1 MVKVEIYF
9 FLNRSLMFMQKI
21 TTLNKSVLL
30 SAVLILVM
38 GLSACAPLTAVL
50 DATLP
55 DTQSNSQVGAV
66 DNNSNQSA
74 QVSPDVSVNPVPVAA
89 FEGTLRDIY
98 KQVNPSVVN
107 IQVVSSAST
116 SLNLP
121 NDLPLPDNH
130 IPLPQ
135 QQALGSGFIWDKDG
149 HIVTNNHVVEGA
161 TQIDVVFP
169 DGTTYQAELVGSDAD
184 SDLAVI
190 KIDAPASD
198 LYPVSVANS
207 DNVQVGD
214 LAIAIGNPY
223 GLDGTMTVGIISAL
237 GRSLSVEN
245 GMLTGTYSI
254 PDIIQ
259 TDAAINPGNSGGVL
273 LNDQGQVI
281 GVTAAI
287 ESPVRANV
295 GIGFVI
301 PSAIVSNVV
310 PELISNGKYDHSW
323 LGLSG
328 GTLIADIAEAMKLN
342 RSQRGIL
349 VNSVVANGPS
359 AEAGLLGSDQQF
371 DYQGATIQ
379 IGGDVVTAING
390 TATPTFDDL
399 VSYLASDTKP
409 GQKVTLDIIR
419 DGKKMSVDVT
429 LGTRP
434 TQNAAQPAT
443 SAFVTGQ
450 AYLGVSGGSLVS
462 EIAKAMNLDENLKGV
477 LVVEIASGS
486 PAETAALQGST
497 KTMTLNG
504 QEIKI
509 GGDVITAVNDVAIDG
524 INALRKELAN
534 YQAGDQVTLTIVR
547 DGKVISVPVTLAE
560 RP

>member
-1 MVKVEIYF
+1 
-9 FLNRSLMFMQKI
+9 MQKI
-21 TTLNKSVLL
+21 TKTNKSVLF

-38 GLSACAPLTAVL
+38 GLSACAPLTTVL
-50 DATLP
+50 DAALP
-55 DTQSNSQVGAV
+55 NTQSNSPVVAV

-74 QVSPDVSVNPVPVAA
+74 QPGSDVNVNPVPVAA

-107 IQVVSSAST
+107 IQVVSSAPT
-116 SLNLP
+116 NLNLP
-121 NDLPLPDNH
+121 NDLPLPDDH
-130 IPLPQ
+130 LPLPQ

-149 HIVTNNHVVEGA
+149 HVVTNNHVVEGA
-161 TQIDVVFP
+161 TKIDVVFP
-169 DGTTYQAELVGSDAD
+169 DGTSYQAELIGSDAD

-190 KIDAPASD
+190 KIDAPASE
-198 LYPVSVANS
+198 LFPVTIADSNK
-207 DNVQVGD
+207 VQVGD

-237 GRSLSVEN
+237 GRSLSVDN
-245 GMLTGTYSI
+245 GVLTGTYSI

-273 LNDQGQVI
+273 LNDVGQVI

-310 PELISNGKYDHSW
+310 PELITNGSYAHAW

-328 GTLIADIAEAMKLN
+328 GTLQADIAEAMKLDRN
-342 RSQRGIL
+342 QRGIL

-359 AEAGLLGSDQQF
+359 AEAGLLGSDKEF
-371 DYQGATIQ
+371 DYQGTTIN
-379 IGGDVVTAING
+379 IGGDIITAIND

-409 GQKVTLDIIR
+409 DQKVTLNVIR
-419 DGKKMSVDVT
+419 DGKEIIVDVT

-434 TQNAAQPAT
+434 TQSDTQPFT

-462 EIAKAMNLDENLKGV
+462 EIAKAMKLDEKQQGV

-486 PAETAALQGST
+486 PAEDAGLKGST
-497 KTMTLNG
+497 ETITIAG

-524 INALRKELAN
+524 ISSLRKELAN
-534 YQAGDQVTLTIVR
+534 YKPGDQVTLIILR
-547 DGKVISVPVTLAE
+547 DGKELKVDVTLAE